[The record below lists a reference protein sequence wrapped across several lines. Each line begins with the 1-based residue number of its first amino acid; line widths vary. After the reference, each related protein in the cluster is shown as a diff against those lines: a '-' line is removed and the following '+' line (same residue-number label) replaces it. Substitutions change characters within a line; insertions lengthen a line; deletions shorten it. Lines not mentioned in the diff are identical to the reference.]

1 MPGMEREREYGVME
15 FHRCSPPPLPKQ
27 EIQNRGRGI
36 QSSFRWMEHEL
47 LGTRA
52 LAIATMETKEM
63 RQAMLPLDAL
73 FKLALSSSFLSSKE
87 GFFWWSLSC

>member
-1 MPGMEREREYGVME
+1 MELWSFTVV
-15 FHRCSPPPLPKQ
+15 PPLPFPRNS
-27 EIQNRGRGI
+27 ESRPRNTELV
-36 QSSFRWMEHEL
+36 SMEHEL

-52 LAIATMETKEM
+52 LAIATMET